1 MKPGQAASKKPV
13 GRRGRVRQTAPSLGS
28 VDAASDVSLERQVYE
43 LLKRGIMSGVFA
55 PGGSLTSRSV
65 ADSLGVSAS
74 PVRDAMKRLEGD
86 GVLRSR
92 EKSAYFLAELDR
104 SDYEDIIALRL
115 RLEGYAAAEAAKVMD
130 DATVAHLRQLNRDY
144 MANVRM
150 ASESLKSNFAFHFG
164 IYRLAGSPVLIEL
177 IENLWLRIG
186 PLLQF
191 HAEDGDFTEL
201 TANHE
206 RIIDALAA
214 RNDRLAERALRR
226 DLTDAARVIM
236 PRLRAD
242 KRSPD
247 APPSLLSDA
256 A

>member
-1 MKPGQAASKKPV
+1 MRPSQIHRKEAA
-13 GRRGRVRQTAPSLGS
+13 GRRGRVRQATPSLGL
-28 VDAASDVSLERQVYE
+28 VDAASDISLERQVYE

-55 PGGSLTSRSV
+55 PGASLTSRSV

-86 GVLRSR
+86 GVLKSR
-92 EKSAYFLAELDR
+92 EKSAYFLTELDR

-115 RLEGYAAAEAAKVMD
+115 RLEGYATAEAAKVMD
-130 DATVAHLRQLNRDY
+130 DATVAQLRQLNRDY
-144 MANVRM
+144 TANVRM
-150 ASESLKSNFAFHFG
+150 ASESLKLNFAFHFG

-214 RNDRLAERALRR
+214 RNDRMAERALRR

-236 PRLRAD
+236 PRLKAD
-242 KRSPD
+242 RRSPD
-247 APPSLLSDA
+247 PSANRLPNA